1 MPATAA
7 LESTMIS
14 HIPVWV
20 FFLLFGLL
28 ALGYRLSRT
37 RVVRPGS
44 VALIAFAMLA
54 YSLYGVISAFGVD
67 ALPLAAWA
75 VGIAAAIVLGS
86 QAIGS
91 RGLSREGERVRVAG
105 SWWPMLLLMA
115 IFAVKFAL
123 GMARGVGSPLVEAA
137 WCVVAASTVSGLISG
152 TFAAKALAV
161 HRFADAA
168 HAA

>member
-1 MPATAA
+1 
-7 LESTMIS
+7 MIS

-20 FFLLFGLL
+20 FFILFGLM

-44 VALIAFAMLA
+44 VAMIAFAMLSF
-54 YSLYGVISAFGVD
+54 SLYGVTSAFGVE

-75 VGIAAAIVLGS
+75 GGIAAAIVLGS
-86 QAIGS
+86 PSIGT

-123 GMARGVGSPLVEAA
+123 GMARGMGSPVVEAA
-137 WCVVAASTVSGLISG
+137 WCIGAASAILGLLSGA
-152 TFAAKALAV
+152 FAARALAV
-161 HRFADAA
+161 HRVADAA
-168 HAA
+168 RAV

>member
-1 MPATAA
+1 
-7 LESTMIS
+7 MIS

-20 FFLLFGLL
+20 FFILFGLL

-44 VALIAFAMLA
+44 VAMIAFAMLVF
-54 YSLYGVISAFGVD
+54 SLYGVTSAFGVD

-105 SWWPMLLLMA
+105 SWWPMVALMA
-115 IFAVKFAL
+115 IFCVKFAL
-123 GMARGVGSPLVEAA
+123 GMARGVGSPIVDAA
-137 WCVVAASTVSGLISG
+137 WCVGAASAVFGLLSGS
-152 TFAAKALAV
+152 FAARALAV
-161 HRFADAA
+161 HRFADSTRAA
-168 HAA
+168 

>member
-1 MPATAA
+1 
-7 LESTMIS
+7 MIS

-20 FFLLFGLL
+20 FFILFGLL

-37 RVVRPGS
+37 RLVRPGS
-44 VALIAFAMLA
+44 VALIAFAMLVF
-54 YSLYGVISAFGVD
+54 SLYGVTSAFGVD

-75 VGIAAAIVLGS
+75 GGIAAAIVLGS
-86 QAIGS
+86 QEIGS

-115 IFAVKFAL
+115 IFAIKFAL
-123 GMARGVGSPLVEAA
+123 GFARGVGSPVVEAA
-137 WCVVAASTVSGLISG
+137 WCVGAASAVFGLLSGS
-152 TFAAKALAV
+152 FAARALAV

-168 HAA
+168 RAA

>member
-1 MPATAA
+1 
-7 LESTMIS
+7 MIS

-20 FFLLFGLL
+20 FFVLFGLL

-37 RVVRPGS
+37 RLVKPGT
-44 VALIAFAMLA
+44 VALIAFAMLL
-54 YSLYGVISAFGVD
+54 YSLYGVTSAFGVD

-75 VGIAAAIVLGS
+75 SGIAAAIVLGS
-86 QAIGS
+86 QLIGS

-105 SWWPMLLLMA
+105 SWWPMVLVMA

-123 GMARGVGSPLVEAA
+123 GVARGVGSPVVEAA
-137 WCVVAASTVSGLISG
+137 WCVGAASAIFGLISG
-152 TFAAKALAV
+152 SFAARALAV

-168 HAA
+168 RAA